1 MIYALIGIPVF
12 IALVFILMYN
22 SLVNRR
28 NQAENSFSSIDVYLK
43 KRSDLIP
50 QLVETVRGYM
60 KHEEQVLTKLSELR
74 STIRSKELNTDD
86 RVDAENEITSGI
98 GGIMIRVEKYP
109 DLKASGNFL
118 QLQKSIT
125 DVEAQLAASRR
136 AFNAAVTDY
145 NNAVESFPSNI
156 IASMFNF
163 KRRKTF
169 TLPEESRAMYDTVP
183 DTNVSATQ
191 S

>member
-1 MIYALIGIPVF
+1 MIYVAIGIPVF

-60 KHEEQVLTKLSELR
+60 KHEEQVLTKLTELR

-98 GGIMIRVEKYP
+98 GGIMIKVENYP

-156 IASMFNF
+156 IAGMFNF

-169 TLPEESRAMYDTVP
+169 TLPEESRAAYEALP
-183 DTNVSATQ
+183 NTNISPTQ